1 MPRST
6 TSRSCWSR
14 PEAGVAVHILR
25 FEQRGPAAERAG
37 SRRAAVVCVRRLLG
51 SDALGH
57 TLEVERDKWG
67 VPWAVVDGN
76 LIPLSVSHTDGW
88 AAAAAHP
95 WIRVGIDVE
104 QTRELP
110 ASFARYF
117 LSPSEVAALGR
128 WEDRPTALLAGW
140 TLKEAALKALGR
152 GLTVP
157 PRTVLI
163 RSMDSEGRAALT
175 MAGGRLGASC
185 WRDDGALVA
194 VACAGVPKLPALSIS
209 RGGY

>member
-1 MPRST
+1 
-6 TSRSCWSR
+6 
-14 PEAGVAVHILR
+14 
-25 FEQRGPAAERAG
+25 
-37 SRRAAVVCVRRLLG
+37 VRRLLG
-51 SDALGH
+51 SDALDH

-128 WEDRPTALLAGW
+128 WEDRRTALLAGW

-163 RSMDSEGRAALT
+163 RSMDSEGRAGLT

-185 WRDDGALVA
+185 WRDDGAVVA

-209 RGGY
+209 RGGT